1 LRILFFRGADIN
13 GAALEGVRVFRI
25 DLTGMKELEHVSAKW
40 VDLGPEG
47 SPIRLGG
54 GQLHD
59 WLICAVMMG
68 STLANGLTTQGVS
81 GSRARQ
87 LYADAEKSFSIHFFY
102 PIIESHL
109 ITLNNKI
116 FQDKNTYRGT
126 RLF

>member
-25 DLTGMKELEHVSAKW
+25 DLTGMKELEHVSTKW

-54 GQLHD
+54 GQLRD
-59 WLICAVMMG
+59 WLSCAVMMG

-81 GSRARQ
+81 GSQARQ
-87 LYADAEKSFSIHFFY
+87 LYADAEKSFPSHFFY

-109 ITLNNKI
+109 IYFK
-116 FQDKNTYRGT
+116 
-126 RLF
+126 